1 MDPLGIALGA
11 SGAVAVAGGVAV
23 LIARD
28 VVRAAVG
35 LIAALVGAAGV
46 FLALGSEVVAAL
58 QVLIYVGGVVVLFL
72 FALMVTPPDAGIGV
86 RRSPA
91 LLGLAWLVV
100 GAVAYGLLRAL
111 VFGVRWAPL
120 PAASGGTAHEI
131 GRGLILRF
139 LLPFEMVSLL
149 LLAGLIG
156 AVVVIRKELR

>member
-1 MDPLGIALGA
+1 MDPLEIALVA
-11 SGAVAVAGGVAV
+11 SGAVAVAGGAAV
-23 LIARD
+23 LLARD

-35 LIAALVGAAGV
+35 LISALAGAAGV

-72 FALMVTPPDAGIGV
+72 FALMVTPPDAGIGW

-91 LLGLAWLVV
+91 ALGLAWLVV
-100 GAVAYGLLRAL
+100 GAVAVGLLRAL

-120 PAASGGTAHEI
+120 PGSTGGTALEI
-131 GRGLILRF
+131 GRGLILPF